1 MASDPARNSVSDYEP
16 DSLTECDYQ
25 SGEPFSID
33 LLLSRV
39 EELQRSEKLVALQ
52 KLTQKNALLQE
63 LVIEHQQQWCC
74 TLNLLEKT
82 HEAQFRVQQAVAQC
96 VNKSAAAE
104 RTWLGYW
111 GQKKQQVRGNKECAT
126 SAGWI

>member
-1 MASDPARNSVSDYEP
+1 MASNSACNSVSDY
-16 DSLTECDYQ
+16 SVTECDYQ
-25 SGEPFSID
+25 AGEPFSID

-52 KLTQKNALLQE
+52 KLTQKNALLQA
-63 LVIEHQQQWCC
+63 LIIEHQQQWCC

-82 HEAQFRVQQAVAQC
+82 HAAQLRVQQAVAQC
-96 VNKSAAAE
+96 VDKSAAAE
-104 RTWLGYW
+104 QTWLGYW
-111 GQKKQQVRGNKECAT
+111 GLQRHQVGGKKERAT